1 MKAKE
6 LDFIKDMMNDRIKNK
21 MEVYKNNA
29 IILENKDK
37 LKGLN
42 IDFKV
47 LEGKNKRY
55 KEYIMTALNL
65 KTEGDFIKIM
75 KGNFN

>member
-6 LDFIKDMMNDRIKNK
+6 LNFIKDMANDRVKNK
-21 MEVYKNNA
+21 IGLYKNNN

-37 LKGLN
+37 LKDLN
-42 IDFKV
+42 IDFKE
-47 LEGKNKRY
+47 LEKKNKRY

-65 KTEGDFIKIM
+65 KTEKDFRKVV
-75 KGNFN
+75 K